1 MPIGI
6 LRLPNLLIVALTQ
19 YLLQYLV
26 LLPNLHLVGLHAS
39 LDHWH
44 FFLFVFTTLLITAGG
59 YIINDILDYKMDLV
73 NKPQKVFI
81 NASFTRRKAILLYST
96 IVWAGF
102 AIAWYLALFV
112 KHPNLVLIY
121 PTAVLLLWLYS
132 HSFKKMPLVGNIVV
146 ALFCA
151 GVAGI
156 VLFAE
161 RKAFQQLFAQEPAM
175 ALRISLLFGGYV
187 VFAFYSTLLREIIK
201 DMEDVDGDRTQG
213 LRTMPIAF
221 GFKFSKWA
229 TAFFALLLAL
239 MLVLFS
245 IWLFDE
251 KEWLALVFAC
261 GAVILPLLYIV
272 FSLQKAEQKKDFSR
286 LSLLSK
292 LVMASG
298 LVLLILISI

>member
-26 LLPNLHLVGLHAS
+26 LLPQLQIAGLPAS

-44 FFLFVFTTLLITAGG
+44 FFLFVVTTLLITAAG

-73 NKPQKVFI
+73 NKPEKVFI
-81 NASFTRRKAILLYST
+81 NANFTRQKAIMLYCL
-96 IVWAGF
+96 VVLVGF
-102 AIAWYLALFV
+102 CIAWYLAAHV
-112 KHPNLVLIY
+112 KNPKLVLIY

-132 HSFKKMPLVGNIVV
+132 HSLKKMPLLGNIVV

-161 RKAFQQLFAQEPAM
+161 REAYQLLFEQQAAM

-201 DMEDVDGDRTQG
+201 DMEDVEGDRTQG

-221 GFKFSKWA
+221 GFKFSKGA
-229 TAFFALLLAL
+229 AAFFASLLVL
-239 MLVLFS
+239 MLLLFS
-245 IWLFDE
+245 IWLFNE
-251 KEWLALVFAC
+251 KKWMAMVFAW
-261 GAVILPLLYIV
+261 GAVILPLIYII
-272 FSLQKAEQKKDFSR
+272 FLLQKAEQKKDFSR
-286 LSLLSK
+286 LSFLSK

-298 LVLLILISI
+298 LLLLILISI